1 MMQVVVLAGGLGLR
15 LGALT
20 TDLPK
25 IMVEVNGQPF
35 IKHQLD
41 WLENQG
47 ATEVLFSIGFK
58 GEAVEEWV
66 TKNASNFNCKISTFF
81 DKPSGLGTLGSL
93 IQIANQ
99 NLLEDTFLVTYGDTI
114 PRISLKEVY
123 LELISQKLDILLT
136 GINKY
141 LVNDHPNMLVS
152 NGKLLE
158 YSKNTEYTKEFTHI
172 EYGVLG
178 MSRKALENRTMTH
191 GYEDLSVL
199 INEILAKSPI
209 PVLEAKVPYTEMGS
223 PAGLAKMQQEFIVRN
238 SLE

>member
-47 ATEVLFSIGFK
+47 ATDVLFSIGFK

-66 TKNASNFNCKISTFF
+66 MKNVSNFECKIRTIF
-81 DKPSGLGTLGSL
+81 DKPSRLGTLGSL
-93 IQIANQ
+93 MQIANQ
-99 NLLEDTFLVTYGDTI
+99 NLLEDTFLVIYGDTI
-114 PRISLKEVY
+114 PRISLKDVY
-123 LELISQKLDILLT
+123 LNLISQKLDILLT
-136 GINKY
+136 GIYKD

-152 NGKLLE
+152 DGALLE
-158 YSKNTEYTKEFTHI
+158 YSKNIEHTKKFTHI
-172 EYGVLG
+172 EYGVIG
-178 MSRKALENRTMTH
+178 MSRKVLENRAIAS

-209 PVLEAKVPYTEMGS
+209 PVLEAKSPYTEMGS
-223 PAGLAKMQQEFIVRN
+223 PAGLAKMQQELTVRN

>member
-1 MMQVVVLAGGLGLR
+1 M
-15 LGALT
+15 
-20 TDLPK
+20 
-25 IMVEVNGQPF
+25 
-35 IKHQLD
+35 
-41 WLENQG
+41 
-47 ATEVLFSIGFK
+47 
-58 GEAVEEWV
+58 
-66 TKNASNFNCKISTFF
+66 
-81 DKPSGLGTLGSL
+81 